1 VNFKAKRILMALDG
15 SDQSLESV
23 RYVSKFFPPQE
34 IHFVLFNVFSRVPE
48 FLYDM
53 EEKPQFG
60 QSTATIVGCEMALEE
75 SMKGFM
81 TEARQILIDSGIPD
95 EAITIDIHAKESG
108 VARDIIAESTG
119 GYGAVVLGRNGVNR
133 IKDFV
138 LGSVAIKLLDT
149 LMHISMCVV
158 GGKPDSKKI
167 LLALD
172 RSAGSMRAVDYLGDM
187 LGGSTDELTLFHAAR
202 HSDIPE
208 GRFGHIVN
216 LMREKE
222 SLELNEMESIFDE
235 ARARLLSKGFEP
247 KALTVKTVTGVSS
260 RAAAI
265 LQEANEGGYGTIV
278 VGRRGLSKV
287 YEFSM
292 GRVANKVIQLARDHA
307 VWIVS

>member
-1 VNFKAKRILMALDG
+1 
-15 SDQSLESV
+15 
-23 RYVSKFFPPQE
+23 
-34 IHFVLFNVFSRVPE
+34 
-48 FLYDM
+48 M
-53 EEKPQFG
+53 EERPQLG
-60 QSTATIVGCEMALEE
+60 HTTATIVGCEMALED
-75 SMKGFM
+75 SIKGFM
-81 TEARQILIDSGIPD
+81 TEARQILIDSGIPE

-108 VARDIIAESTG
+108 VARDIIAESTR

-133 IKDFV
+133 IRDFV

-158 GGKPDSKKI
+158 GGKPNSEKI

-172 RSAGSMRAVDYLGDM
+172 RSPGSMRAVDYLGDM
-187 LGGSTDELTLFHAAR
+187 LGGPTDELTLFHAVR

-208 GRFGHIVN
+208 GRFGHIVK

-235 ARARLLSKGFEP
+235 ARARLVRKGFDP
-247 KALTVKTVTGVSS
+247 KALTVRTVTGVRS

-265 LQEANEGGYGTIV
+265 VQEASEGGYGTIV

-292 GRVANKVIQLARDHA
+292 GRVANKVIQLASDHA